1 MKRHIIYIY
10 TLLAIA
16 LFAACTSDDFDQK
29 AEGEMTHVS
38 MTIGTRAA
46 TGVPETT
53 TIEDELIHSW
63 WVVFV
68 NKAGNVQ
75 KIVDRPV
82 GLTTYVEEEKVELD
96 IPVGTYTLYAFANIT
111 PSASSAGSVTIAG
124 LTFTEGAASPTATDI
139 EAKTFAL
146 TNGHTGSIPMT
157 GKQSIAVTGRA
168 NQTFS
173 IEVVRML
180 AKMEMQYSNKSKA
193 DIQINS
199 LAITQ
204 VQPTPVSLLPNYTW
218 LDSGWPFADLST
230 AATTYTRSYNG
241 SPLPVISLDAKGGS
255 KPSATDIFYMMESQA
270 DYATPSQS
278 YLMTLNVTRN
288 GATDNLYFTL
298 DKTKIQTIYRNDHV
312 IVPLTITDFIVGLDA
327 HFYPPIGGY
336 PAVITKDKD
345 KDEFYVTFKTQ
356 GDFEI
361 MPTVYNASTRTNVYY
376 PKWDYNS
383 TTVTVTGDPI
393 FTTAPHIDTTTGE
406 LLGKLSTNE
415 GTAVIDVEIKVE
427 VSSGVYQV
435 YPRRI
440 YIVRKN

>member
-1 MKRHIIYIY
+1 MLFI
-10 TLLAIA
+10 
-16 LFAACTSDDFDQK
+16 FAACTSDETDQV
-29 AEGEMTHVS
+29 AEGAMMHVS

-53 TIEDELIHSW
+53 TIDDELIHSW

-68 NKAGNVQ
+68 NNAGNVQ

-96 IPVGTYTLYAFANIT
+96 IPVGTYTLYAFANISKSDLNT
-111 PSASSAGSVTIAG
+111 KTG
-124 LTFTEGAASPTATDI
+124 LTFTEGAACPADI
-139 EAKTFAL
+139 DSKTFAL
-146 TNGHTGSIPMT
+146 TNGYTGEIPMT
-157 GKQSIAVTGRA
+157 GKQSVAVTGRA

-180 AKMEMQYSNKSKA
+180 AKMEMQYSNKSTKA
-193 DIQINS
+193 LSINS
-199 LAITQ
+199 LSIKQ
-204 VQPTPVSLLPNYTW
+204 VQKTPVSLLPNYTW
-218 LDSGWPFADLST
+218 LDDGWPFANLST
-230 AATTYTRSYNG
+230 ATTYPRSYNG

-255 KPSATDIFYMMESQA
+255 KTNESDIFYMMESQA
-270 DYATPSQS
+270 DYAAPSQS

-298 DKTKIQTIYRNDHV
+298 DKTKIQTIYRNDYV

-336 PAVITKDKD
+336 PAVITEDKD

-376 PKWDYNS
+376 PKWDYSS
-383 TTVTVTGDPI
+383 TTVTVSDPDNI
-393 FTTAPHIDTTTGE
+393 FESSRGGKLPTIDTTTGE
-406 LLGKLSTNE
+406 LLGKLSINE

-427 VSSGVYQV
+427 VSSGVWQV

-440 YIVRKN
+440 YIIRRNS

>member
-1 MKRHIIYIY
+1 
-10 TLLAIA
+10 
-16 LFAACTSDDFDQK
+16 
-29 AEGEMTHVS
+29 MTHVS
-38 MTIGTRAA
+38 MTIGTRA

-53 TIEDELIHSW
+53 TINDELIHSW

-68 NKAGNVQ
+68 NNAGNVQ
-75 KIVDRPV
+75 KIVSRPV

-96 IPVGTYTLYAFANIT
+96 IPVGTYTLYAFANIA

-139 EAKTFAL
+139 EAKTFVL

-157 GKQSIAVTGRA
+157 GKQGVKVTGRV

-180 AKMEMQYSNKSKA
+180 AKMEMQYSNKSTA
-193 DIQINS
+193 ALSINS
-199 LAITQ
+199 LSIKQ
-204 VQPTPVSLLPNYTW
+204 VQKTPVSLLPNYTW
-218 LDSGWPFADLST
+218 LNDGWPFANLST

-278 YLMTLNVTRN
+278 YLMTLNVTRGGN
-288 GATDNLYFTL
+288 TDNLYFTL

-336 PAVITKDKD
+336 PAVITEDKD

-376 PKWDYNS
+376 PKWDYSS
-383 TTVTVTGDPI
+383 TTVTVSDPDNI
-393 FTTAPHIDTTTGE
+393 FESSKGGKLPTIDTTTGE
-406 LLGKLSTNE
+406 LLGKLNTNE